1 MYKKILIC
9 LKIIAGYR
17 GLSNEAKR
25 VLCKPYSA
33 IGVRL
38 VIFTAKEGISLTKN
52 EITFGPISILFCTKS
67 LLKAQK

>member
-1 MYKKILIC
+1 MYKKIIIC

-38 VIFTAKEGISLTKN
+38 DIFTAKEGIYLN
-52 EITFGPISILFCTKS
+52 LNHDDGIFFVHKS
-67 LLKAQK
+67 SEKIYKLG

>member
-38 VIFTAKEGISLTKN
+38 VIFTAKEGIYLYLN
-52 EITFGPISILFCTKS
+52 HDDGIFFVHKS
-67 LLKAQK
+67 SEKIYKLG